1 MEPRAMVARE
11 AARLLYEGIAEE
23 YKDAKEKAA
32 RNLGINAMPSNH
44 EVASELDTLA
54 DRVEGDERRRLL
66 VRMRGAALEVM
77 RLLGDLE
84 PRLIGSVWRGTA
96 RRGSDI
102 DIVVYSSDPEEVEA
116 RLSGAFDVEGS
127 GEVTFLEEGQPRR
140 ATHVK
145 LRLGEDEAEVVVRPP
160 EERREERCEI
170 YGDLKRGLGLGEL
183 ERLMKADPLRRFVPG
198 RRYR

>member
-23 YKDAKEKAA
+23 YKDAKDMAA
-32 RNLGINAMPSNH
+32 GNLGINAMPSNH

-54 DRVEGDERRRLL
+54 DRVEGGERRRLL
-66 VRMRGAALEVM
+66 VRMRGAALGVM
-77 RLLGDLE
+77 RVLGDLE

-102 DIVVYSSDPEEVEA
+102 DIVVYSSDPEGVEA

-127 GEVTFLEEGQPRR
+127 GKVAFLEGGQPRR